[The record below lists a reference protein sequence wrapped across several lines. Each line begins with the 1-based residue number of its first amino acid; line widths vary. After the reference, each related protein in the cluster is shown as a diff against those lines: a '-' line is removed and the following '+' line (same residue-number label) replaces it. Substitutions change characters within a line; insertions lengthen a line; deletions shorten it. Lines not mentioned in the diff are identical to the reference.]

1 MTFAFAFNNAYDTLD
16 NRSVKAETKYFIQPD
31 RICNHFDF
39 IFEKWV
45 YFQFLVN
52 GEHDLSIYPD
62 CFLELLFLI
71 NFGNVLPFLYF
82 LCSYI
87 FNDELNHNCD
97 SNDFVCF

>member
-31 RICNHFDF
+31 KICNHFDF

-52 GEHDLSIYPD
+52 GEHD
-62 CFLELLFLI
+62 
-71 NFGNVLPFLYF
+71 
-82 LCSYI
+82 
-87 FNDELNHNCD
+87 
-97 SNDFVCF
+97 